1 MKRFGSVVLALTIFV
16 SPAFLMGSVIAET
29 KIDCGRLFKVFWER
43 LDREKLAN
51 MSGDQLASVSRLAV
65 RAYDVCQAGD
75 EIEAKE
81 LFDRLGVKLF

>member
-1 MKRFGSVVLALTIFV
+1 MKRLGSVVLALTIFV
-16 SPAFLMGSVIAET
+16 SPAFLMGSAIAET
-29 KIDCGRLFKVFWER
+29 KIDCGRLFKEFWER

-51 MSGDQLASVSRLAV
+51 ISGDQLASVSRLAV